1 MENVQSKDFSVVLLL
16 VALALKVPQSRR
28 HELQAKH
35 KAGMPMHKRARVFA
49 SRAFL
54 RSEFSCNVLDIRR
67 HDLVTNSLGT
77 KDEVPA

>member
-54 RSEFSCNVLDIRR
+54 RSKFSCNGHTKAR
-67 HDLVTNSLGT
+67 LGN
-77 KDEVPA
+77 EQSRNER